1 MKWHRWSC
9 SIAIWAVWL
18 LLSKLDVDAFMAP
31 KQPSHG
37 RAPSSECRMFEE
49 QRKQLDNF
57 LKEKKDR
64 LNSAI
69 DEKKD
74 RLNSMVEEM
83 TPEWLKSPR
92 KEERNWE
99 ELETAFEAAQA
110 AERGIPKIG
119 TDGVY
124 QIRDEAQF
132 QYVSCVRTYD
142 LFFV

>member
-18 LLSKLDVDAFMAP
+18 VLSKLDVDAFMAP

-37 RAPSSECRMFEE
+37 RTPSSECRMFEE

-57 LKEKKDR
+57 LK
-64 LNSAI
+64 
-69 DEKKD
+69 EKKD

-110 AERGIPKIG
+110 AAKQGDYEKAKEYI
-119 TDGVY
+119 
-124 QIRDEAQF
+124 
-132 QYVSCVRTYD
+132 
-142 LFFV
+142 L